1 MTFKKSIEFALEL
14 DKKDP
19 LASYQDKFYFPIQ
32 NNGDK
37 YIYLCGNSL
46 GLQSKNTEEFVQQE
60 LEDWKALELKGIYT
74 PKTWLPY
81 HEFLSSSYSKIVG
94 AKENEVVAMNTL
106 SVNPSFNDGFIL

>member
-1 MTFKKSIEFALEL
+1 MTFKSSIEFALEL

-60 LEDWKALELKGIYT
+60 LEDWKSLGVEGHLHAKN
-74 PKTWLPY
+74 PWLPY
-81 HEFLSSSYSKIVG
+81 HEFLSSSYSKIV
-94 AKENEVVAMNTL
+94 L
-106 SVNPSFNDGFIL
+106 SLIHI